1 MCGPSRN
8 NHRVKRRMAFE
19 FLKRR
24 LVARDIQALEELF
37 NQFQETVYRSAYFV
51 TRDQMLAEDVVQ
63 NTFLKAYDKIDQLK
77 DPSRVESWLIRIAVN
92 QARDELRRRR
102 RQTCSP
108 EDEAHLP
115 GPREDLPEFQVLV
128 REEHAVI
135 SAAIDGL
142 AAEYQ
147 DVILLKYQFEM
158 TTRKIA
164 ETLNIPEGTVKT
176 RLRKARA
183 ILESVLRESGFV
195 ESQAE
200 GGEPGAQSMD

>member
-1 MCGPSRN
+1 
-8 NHRVKRRMAFE
+8 MAFE

>member
-1 MCGPSRN
+1 
-8 NHRVKRRMAFE
+8 MALD

-37 NQFQETVYRSAYFV
+37 DQFRETVYKSAYFV
-51 TRDQMLAEDVVQ
+51 THDHMLAEDVVQ
-63 NTFLKAYDKIDQLK
+63 NTFLKAYDKIDQLQ
-77 DPSRVESWLIRIAVN
+77 DPSRVELWLIRIAVN

-102 RQTCSP
+102 RQAWTP
-108 EDEAHLP
+108 EENAHLP
-115 GPREDLPEFQVLV
+115 GPREEQPEFQVV
-128 REEHAVI
+128 DREEHAVI

-142 AAEYQ
+142 ASNYQ

-158 TTRKIA
+158 TTKKIA

-183 ILESVLRESGFV
+183 ILESVLRESGFA
-195 ESQAE
+195 EEHAE
-200 GGEPGAQSMD
+200 GGEPRVQSME

>member
-1 MCGPSRN
+1 
-8 NHRVKRRMAFE
+8 MAFE

-37 NQFQETVYRSAYFV
+37 NQFHETVYKSAYFI
-51 TRDQMLAEDVVQ
+51 THDRMLAEDVVQ

-77 DPSRVESWLIRIAVN
+77 DSSRVESWLIQIAVN
-92 QARDELRRRR
+92 QARDEIRRRH
-102 RQTCSP
+102 RQAWSQ
-108 EDEAHLP
+108 EEAHLP
-115 GPREDLPEFQVLV
+115 GPPEELPEFQVV
-128 REEHAVI
+128 AREEHAVI

-158 TTRKIA
+158 TTKRIA

-183 ILESVLRESGFV
+183 ILESVLRESGFAEQKV
-195 ESQAE
+195 E
-200 GGEPGAQSMD
+200 GG